1 MATTGYRPPAGGVVV
16 GGFGTG
22 NMVSRR
28 PPGVVTQSLGADGAE
43 SVHWQL
49 VSFTDATIAR
59 LPRVIRPLAERH
71 HELIK
76 FAIVGATT
84 FLIDSALFYTLK
96 LTILAPKPVTAKVI
110 AGIVA
115 VIASYVL
122 NREWSFR
129 NRGGRER
136 SHEALL
142 FFAFSGVGVLLSMAP
157 LWVSSYVLQLRVPNV
172 SLTIENIAD
181 FLSFRAHIT
190 AVPLP
195 LWMMLWVVF
204 FSVVISLSGRLTTWI
219 DERAAE
225 QRLCARAPFWTAMLG
240 AGIFGTI
247 LGDVCSKA
255 VGGSL
260 ASASLFA
267 LFIGALTLRRRCSA
281 SVLGFW
287 LVVAVART
295 AGTAMGD
302 WLAEDKLL
310 DLGLPLA
317 TLVSGICFTA
327 IVALRQQGSATYPA
341 SAL

>member
-1 MATTGYRPPAGGVVV
+1 MQSIHTPRINTRYWLAILFASI
-16 GGFGTG
+16 FGTNLG
-22 NMVSRR
+22 DLYAHDSGLGIWRGLAVLAAFAAGVFALERR
-28 PPGVVTQSLGADGAE
+28 SAYRTEAFY
-43 SVHWQL
+43 WL
-49 VSFTDATIAR
+49 VI
-59 LPRVIRPLAERH
+59 LVIRT
-71 HELIK
+71 
-76 FAIVGATT
+76 GAT
-84 FLIDSALFYTLK
+84 
-96 LTILAPKPVTAKVI
+96 
-110 AGIVA
+110 
-115 VIASYVL
+115 
-122 NREWSFR
+122 
-129 NRGGRER
+129 
-136 SHEALL
+136 
-142 FFAFSGVGVLLSMAP
+142 
-157 LWVSSYVLQLRVPNV
+157 
-172 SLTIENIAD
+172 NIAD